1 MNLKTLFLT
10 ENECY
15 KSGQRITVK
24 GIMVHS
30 TGANNPD
37 LKRYVGPD
45 DGLLGVNQYGNH
57 WNTYRPGGRQVCVH
71 GFIGKLKD
79 GSIATYQTLPWNMRG
94 WHCAGDA
101 NNTHIGFEICE
112 DGLNDANYLKKV
124 YKEAVELCAYLCKQF
139 NLDPK
144 KDGVIICHAE
154 GYRRGIASNHGDVLH
169 WWPKHGLNM
178 DTFRAEVAAA
188 MGTPAGGSTGS
199 SGSGVLYRVQCGAF
213 SQRANADTL
222 NSKLKAAGYETDMVT
237 VDGLYK
243 VQVGAFSQRAIAE
256 KLAAELKAKGFST
269 YITTGKGTPAGS
281 GSSTAPTIKKGDKVK
296 VKSGAKTYTG
306 GSLASFVYSTTYDIL
321 EVNGDRAVIGIGTA
335 VTAAVKL
342 ADLTLA

>member
-1 MNLKTLFLT
+1 MNLKTLYLT

-15 KSGQRITVK
+15 KVGKRISVK

-45 DGLLGVNQYGNH
+45 DGLLGVNRYGNH
-57 WNTYRPGGRQVCVH
+57 WNSYRPGGRQVCVH

-79 GSIATYQTLPWNMRG
+79 GSIATYQTLPWDMRG

-101 NNTHIGFEICE
+101 NDTHIGFEICE
-112 DGLNDANYLKKV
+112 DGLNDAAYLKKV
-124 YKEAVELCAYLCKQF
+124 YKEAVELCAYLCKKF
-139 NLDPK
+139 GLDPR

-154 GYRRGIASNHGDVLH
+154 GHRRGIASNHGDVLH

-188 MGTPAGGSTGS
+188 MGSPSGGSAGGSGA
-199 SGSGVLYRVQCGAF
+199 GALYRVQCGAF
-213 SQRANADTL
+213 GQKANAEAL
-222 NSKLKAAGYETDMVT
+222 EAKLKAAGYETYMVK
-237 VDGLYK
+237 VGDLYK
-243 VQVGAFSQRAIAE
+243 VQTGAFSVRANAE
-256 KLAAELKAKGFST
+256 KLAAELKSKGFAT
-269 YITTGKGTPAGS
+269 YITTNAGAPAGS
-281 GSSTAPTIKKGDKVK
+281 DKPAAPAIKVGSKVR
-296 VKSGAKTYTG
+296 VKAGAKTYTG
-306 GSLASFVYSTTYDIL
+306 GSLSSFVYSTTYDVI
-321 EVNGDRAVIGIGTA
+321 EIKGDRVVIGLGSA